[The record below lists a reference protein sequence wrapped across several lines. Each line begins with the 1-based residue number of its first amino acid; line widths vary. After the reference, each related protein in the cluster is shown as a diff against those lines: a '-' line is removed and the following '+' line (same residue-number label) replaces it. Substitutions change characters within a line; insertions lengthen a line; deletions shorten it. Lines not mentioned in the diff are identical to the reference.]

1 MYLEVNNMDLR
12 NNQITL
18 GELWDDPRSRAVFQR
33 RIPMLAKHPVKG
45 AARTVTLEQ
54 VIAVARGYI
63 PQKTIDETLAELR
76 RARDGNRL
84 LALRRRET
92 ISDFRYVQRDGRAI
106 GSSAFS
112 YPSAPCRSVPPPPR
126 HRR

>member
-33 RIPMLAKHPVKG
+33 RIRMLAKHPVQG

-54 VIAVARGYI
+54 
-63 PQKTIDETLAELR
+63 LR
-76 RARDGNRL
+76 DFITGWVPGMMVNGVM
-84 LALRRRET
+84 
-92 ISDFRYVQRDGRAI
+92 SDLKKL
-106 GSSAFS
+106 
-112 YPSAPCRSVPPPPR
+112 
-126 HRR
+126 